1 MVINI
6 TCCYTPTLHDGT
18 LTLRADTSTLHDAT
32 LTLRVDTLTLH
43 EGTLTLRPYTS
54 TSYAD
59 TSTLT
64 CCSFTNVTFHA
75 DTLTLC
81 ADTSS

>member
-1 MVINI
+1 M
-6 TCCYTPTLHDGT
+6 
-18 LTLRADTSTLHDAT
+18 A
-32 LTLRVDTLTLH
+32 DTLTLH

-64 CCSFTNVTFHA
+64 CCSFSNVTFYV